1 MWTEDDAEK
10 HRGLQ
15 YSYIAFDEIT
25 QFSQSQVTF
34 MLTCLRSEA
43 LMDSFAIGTCNPDPD
58 NWVYESLLKW
68 YVDQDT
74 GLPDPERQGV
84 VRYFIILDGEFVFGD
99 DEEYFKKNYPDS
111 VYIDIPGQLEKE
123 YIPPKT
129 FTFIQLSVFDNPI
142 LLKHNPRYLSELKN
156 LPEHEMQRQLLGNW
170 LARPEGANY
179 WKRDW
184 LHKAETLPTEG
195 NMCRGWDKAATE
207 VSEVNRTPDFT
218 ASIGMLKDR
227 MGEYYIFGNY
237 HANNGEDENIKG
249 RFRKRAGS
257 RDLIISQQAAYDG
270 VECSVVL
277 PIDPGSHGK
286 VEYQESAKKLI
297 TEGFRVSSDPTPTNK
312 SKLTKFLPFASAC
325 ENGLVHIVESTFP
338 DRKTLEAFYKELEA
352 FTGRGLQGFSTMTG
366 WIAVVHHLPSLH
378 NPEW

>member
-10 HRGLQ
+10 HKLQ

-156 LPEHEMQRQLLGNW
+156 L
-170 LARPEGANY
+170 
-179 WKRDW
+179 
-184 LHKAETLPTEG
+184 
-195 NMCRGWDKAATE
+195 
-207 VSEVNRTPDFT
+207 SRT
-218 ASIGMLKDR
+218 
-227 MGEYYIFGNY
+227 
-237 HANNGEDENIKG
+237 
-249 RFRKRAGS
+249 
-257 RDLIISQQAAYDG
+257 
-270 VECSVVL
+270 
-277 PIDPGSHGK
+277 
-286 VEYQESAKKLI
+286 
-297 TEGFRVSSDPTPTNK
+297 
-312 SKLTKFLPFASAC
+312 
-325 ENGLVHIVESTFP
+325 
-338 DRKTLEAFYKELEA
+338 
-352 FTGRGLQGFSTMTG
+352 
-366 WIAVVHHLPSLH
+366 
-378 NPEW
+378 